1 MYILKNIVEH
11 MILFWIHL
19 WLCVGFQI
27 FQNDILIGK
36 VEIFKAGKNW
46 EKNKLGKDTEMI
58 FVLFFAGCKTNLEK
72 LKWLQQ
78 RLAT

>member
-1 MYILKNIVEH
+1 M
-11 MILFWIHL
+11 
-19 WLCVGFQI
+19 GFQI

-36 VEIFKAGKNW
+36 VEIFNAGKNW
-46 EKNKLGKDTEMI
+46 EKKKLGKDTEMI